1 MSKIP
6 KENGW
11 KYFAINLN
19 DKDHA
24 VLTEQLE
31 NICLAT
37 GLTKRRVIQILIKD
51 KYEHIKRLKAG
62 VQKDIL

>member
-1 MSKIP
+1 MTKD
-6 KENGW
+6 GW

-24 VLTEQLE
+24 DLTEQLE
-31 NICLAT
+31 NICLVT